1 MDPHSIWMGK
11 INHKKLLHFLA
22 MPIIWPGAEIFN
34 QKKSTIVGQLKQPRK
49 FRRSTQEKVLQSEP
63 DPEPHQEQDQFPPS
77 THSKDTNIVFLKTV
91 DLTRKVYTDQ
101 TGRFPVTSIKGKKY
115 ILVSYHYE
123 SNNIH
128 AKPLK
133 TISGIYLKT
142 AYHKLYS
149 LLTNRGLKPSLHI
162 LDNECPNVLKTFTKE
177 VKEKFQLF
185 PPHIHCI
192 NSSER
197 AVRSF
202 KEHFISGLACTH
214 NYFPLHIWCRL
225 LPHASLAIN
234 LLRQSRMNQILSG
247 YDQLHGGFNYN
258 ATPLA
263 PAWNTINYSWKTNCE
278 SNLGITWSKMMVS
291 CSLNETL
298 YVTLGPIDQQR
309 FET

>member
-1 MDPHSIWMGK
+1 MWHW
-11 INHKKLLHFLA
+11 
-22 MPIIWPGAEIFN
+22 
-34 QKKSTIVGQLKQPRK
+34 V
-49 FRRSTQEKVLQSEP
+49 
-63 DPEPHQEQDQFPPS
+63 
-77 THSKDTNIVFLKTV
+77 
-91 DLTRKVYTDQ
+91 
-101 TGRFPVTSIKGKKY
+101 
-115 ILVSYHYE
+115 
-123 SNNIH
+123 
-128 AKPLK
+128 
-133 TISGIYLKT
+133 
-142 AYHKLYS
+142 

-298 YVTLGPIDQQR
+298 YVTLGICRQNKRVVGLILRWIFPTQYSTPLQLFLRKFHHCSKQIIPCPEEPSTPSAIFQNRRLPNGRNWATPRYIFQGGR
-309 FET
+309 